1 MTLFDPYSHGR
12 ILELRQEQL
21 TRRARRREQLRLD
34 TDKSAL
40 AGIPAA
46 TAVRALLARVAHGG
60 KAPASNPRPAG
71 RPALDS

>member
-21 TRRARRREQLRLD
+21 ARRAKRREQLRLD
-34 TDKSAL
+34 EAPT
-40 AGIPAA
+40 GIPAA
-46 TAVRALLARVAHGG
+46 AVRALLARVTHHG
-60 KAPASNPRPAG
+60 KASASNTRPSG

>member
-21 TRRARRREQLRLD
+21 ARAARRRRQLRLD
-34 TDKSAL
+34 EEPAIDS
-40 AGIPAA
+40 IPAA
-46 TAVRALLARVAHGG
+46 TAVRAILARVSHHRKPSGA
-60 KAPASNPRPAG
+60 NTRPSG

>member
-21 TRRARRREQLRLD
+21 ARAARRRHQLRLD
-34 TDKSAL
+34 TESATT
-40 AGIPAA
+40 AGIAPAV
-46 TAVRALLARVAHGG
+46 AVRALIARLTHGG
-60 KAPASNPRPAG
+60 KVPATAHPAG